1 MSTSRGAEALQAS
14 RDFVVLREE
23 MHESVP
29 ARGVAV
35 PLAITALVIVAMAM
49 GWLPVYL
56 AALLGCIAMVLCGV
70 LGTAQAFEAVQWR
83 VLFLIAG
90 MLPLG
95 LAMEQTGLAGLAV
108 QAFLSVTGTASPVVV
123 LSLLYLATAVLTEF
137 LSNNAAA
144 VLLVPVGLSLAAH
157 FQVDPRPFLVA
168 IAFAASSSFAT
179 PVGYQT
185 NTMVYGVGNYRFM
198 DFVRVGLPLNL
209 LFWAI
214 ASVAI
219 PALFPFS
226 AATGPVAP

>member
-1 MSTSRGAEALQAS
+1 
-14 RDFVVLREE
+14 
-23 MHESVP
+23 
-29 ARGVAV
+29 
-35 PLAITALVIVAMAM
+35 
-49 GWLPVYL
+49 
-56 AALLGCIAMVLCGV
+56 
-70 LGTAQAFEAVQWR
+70 
-83 VLFLIAG
+83 
-90 MLPLG
+90 
-95 LAMEQTGLAGLAV
+95 
-108 QAFLSVTGTASPVVV
+108 VVV